1 MTAAGA
7 GQWDETF
14 DLIAIGSGGGAL
26 CSALVAHS
34 HGKRVVVL
42 EKMPQIGG
50 TSARSGGAVWIPFN
64 HLMAKEGIADSYEQ
78 ARLYLDGA
86 INEQGVAASPA
97 RIDAYLRTGP
107 TVMRFLESQGLKLR
121 RAEGYADLYACPGN
135 VPRGRALEAELLDS
149 RELGPWADRINRY
162 AGFALPVYVAEFP
175 PLANATRTW
184 KGRITALKLMWRMM
198 LQRVR
203 GAPIFGQG
211 AALQGRLLQML
222 LKRNIDIRL
231 ETPVTEL
238 VVENGAVVGVVAR
251 HNGRTVRLRATGGVL
266 VNAGGFSN
274 NMAMRKEFLPDPQT
288 TTEYYLGNAGDT
300 GEVLR
305 MVMDLGAATDQM
317 EEAYW
322 VVSSKLPNG
331 LSASHTFDLSKPYSI
346 LVDSSGVRYANEAQP
361 FMDLGQAMFQR
372 HKQVPAVPSW
382 AILESRHRERY
393 SWGMA
398 LPGATPEDW
407 FTQGYMQRAD
417 TIEDLAV
424 ACGLDPLALR
434 ATVDRFNRFAAA
446 GKDEDF
452 ARGESPFQRMGGD
465 PTIAPNPS
473 LGPIAK
479 PPFYAAKIYV
489 GDVGTCGGLVTD
501 ADARVLRDNG
511 APIPGLYACGNS
523 AANCMGR
530 TYVGPGSTLGQTY
543 IFGYRAAHHAL
554 RINADGL
561 SPDGGS

>member
-1 MTAAGA
+1 MTVDTAN
-7 GQWDETF
+7 QWDEAV
-14 DLIAIGSGGGAL
+14 DLIAIGSGGGAF
-26 CSALVAHS
+26 CAALVAHR

-42 EKMPQIGG
+42 EKMPQVGG

-64 HLMAKEGIADSYEQ
+64 HLMVQEGIEDNYDK

-97 RIDAYLRTGP
+97 RIDAYLKTGP
-107 TVMRFLESQGLKLR
+107 TVMKFLADQGLKLR
-121 RAEGYADLYACPGN
+121 RAEGYADLYAAPGN
-135 VPRGRALEAELLDS
+135 VPRGRALEAELFDS
-149 RELGPWADRINRY
+149 RELGAWADKINRY

-184 KGRITALKLMWRMM
+184 KGRITALKLMWRMA
-198 LQRVR
+198 LQRLR

-211 AALQGRLLQML
+211 AALQGRILQML

-231 ETPVTEL
+231 ETPVTGL
-238 VVENGAVVGVVAR
+238 VVENGAVAGVTAQ
-251 HNGRTVRLRATGGVL
+251 HKGRTVRIRALGGVL

-274 NMAMRKEFLPDPQT
+274 NMDMRKEFLPNPQT
-288 TTEYYLGNAGDT
+288 TAEHYLGNAGDT

-346 LVDSSGVRYANEAQP
+346 LVDSSGARFANEAQP
-361 FMDLGQAMFQR
+361 FMDLGRAMFAR
-372 HKQVPAVPSW
+372 HKQVPAVPAW
-382 AILESRHRERY
+382 AILDSRHRDRY

-407 FTQGYMQRAD
+407 FEKGYMHRAS
-417 TIEDLAV
+417 TIEELAEK
-424 ACGLDPLALR
+424 CGLDAKTLR
-434 ATVDRFNRFAAA
+434 ATVNRFNLFAST
-446 GKDEDF
+446 GRDEDF

-465 PTIAPNPS
+465 PTVGPNPS
-473 LGPIAK
+473 LGAIDK
-479 PPFYAAKIYV
+479 PPFYATKIYV

-501 ADARVLRDNG
+501 ADARVLRDDG
-511 APIPGLYACGNS
+511 SAIPGLYACGNS

-554 RINADGL
+554 RINDAD
-561 SPDGGS
+561 